1 MLLLYQESG
10 LIPWLA
16 VPALSPIAFTT
27 LFFMTDYPPILPP
40 ADPASVGDSA
50 PESDKPGLRPMV
62 VAAADRGARLLPW
75 LRQQLPQA
83 GFANLNKALRSGQI
97 RLDGK
102 RCDGKERLQVGQLVR
117 VPPFLRA
124 ATDADDASHEG
135 GGGGNPRDTAMLANM
150 VIARSADWIAL
161 NKPAGLA
168 VQGGQG
174 VSRHLD
180 GLLPLLA
187 EGGEKLR
194 LVHRLDKETSGLL
207 LVARHVGAA
216 SALAEGFRQHQ
227 LLKTYWALVWGRPPR
242 AEGSWRAPLEKRGT
256 GPDQRMVVD
265 AAGQDAVTHYRLLAY
280 NQAAN
285 ISWLQLQPHTGRMHQ
300 LRVHCS
306 DAGIPIVG
314 DSKYGAVGDMAA
326 PNRALAGRSLGLSR
340 GHLYLHAYSLLLPEL
355 SAPLVAPPPAPFT
368 NALRL
373 LFPDG

>member
-1 MLLLYQESG
+1 
-10 LIPWLA
+10 
-16 VPALSPIAFTT
+16 
-27 LFFMTDYPPILPP
+27 MTDYPPVLPP
-40 ADPASVGDSA
+40 ADSESVGESA
-50 PESDKPGLRPMV
+50 PESDKPGLRPLV
-62 VAAADRGARLLPW
+62 VAVADRGARLLPW

-83 GFANLNKALRSGQI
+83 GFSNLNKALRSGQI

-102 RCDGKERLQVGQLVR
+102 RCTGKERLEVGQLVR
-117 VPPFLRA
+117 VPPFLRDGKVA
-124 ATDADDASHEG
+124 GEGAVVDRIGTDRDA
-135 GGGGNPRDTAMLANM
+135 AMLANM
-150 VIARSADWIAL
+150 VIARSADWVAL

-227 LLKTYWALVWGRPPR
+227 LLKTYWALVWGRPTR
-242 AEGSWRAPLEKRGT
+242 AEGSWRAALEKRGT

-265 AAGQDAVTHYRLLAY
+265 AAGQDAITHYRLLAY

-314 DSKYGAVGDMAA
+314 DNKYGAVGDMAA
-326 PNRALAGRSLGLSR
+326 PNRTMTRAGAGRSLGLSS

-355 SAPLVAPPPAPFT
+355 PAPLVAPPPAPFT
-368 NALRL
+368 NALSR
-373 LFPDG
+373 LFPGGV

>member
-1 MLLLYQESG
+1 
-10 LIPWLA
+10 
-16 VPALSPIAFTT
+16 
-27 LFFMTDYPPILPP
+27 MTDYPPVLPP
-40 ADPASVGDSA
+40 ADSESVGEST
-50 PESDKPGLRPMV
+50 PESDKPGLRPLV
-62 VAAADRGARLLPW
+62 VAVADRGARLLPW

-83 GFANLNKALRSGQI
+83 GFSNLNKALRSGQI

-102 RCDGKERLQVGQLVR
+102 RCTGKERLEVGQLVR
-117 VPPFLRA
+117 VPPFLRDGKVA
-124 ATDADDASHEG
+124 GEGAVVDRIGTDRDA
-135 GGGGNPRDTAMLANM
+135 AMLANM
-150 VIARSADWIAL
+150 VIARSADWVAL

-227 LLKTYWALVWGRPPR
+227 LLKTYWALVWGRPTR

-256 GPDQRMVVD
+256 GPEQRMVVD
-265 AAGQDAVTHYRLLAY
+265 AAGQDAITHYRLLAY

-314 DSKYGAVGDMAA
+314 DNKYGAVGDMAA
-326 PNRALAGRSLGLSR
+326 PNRTMTRVGAGRSLGLSS
-340 GHLYLHAYSLLLPEL
+340 GYLYLHAYSLLLPEL
-355 SAPLVAPPPAPFT
+355 PDPLVAPPPAPFT

-373 LFPDG
+373 LFPGGV

>member
-1 MLLLYQESG
+1 MLLLYQESD
-10 LIPWLA
+10 LIAWLA

-102 RCDGKERLQVGQLVR
+102 RCDGKERLEVGQLVR
-117 VPPFLRA
+117 VPPFLRV
-124 ATDADDASHEG
+124 ATDTDTSHEG
-135 GGGGNPRDTAMLANM
+135 GGGGNPSDAAMLANM
-150 VIARSADWIAL
+150 VIARSADWVAL

-227 LLKTYWALVWGRPPR
+227 LLKTYWALVWGRPTR

-265 AAGQDAVTHYRLLAY
+265 AAGQDAITHYRLLAY

-355 SAPLVAPPPAPFT
+355 PTPLVAPPPAPFT

-373 LFPDG
+373 LLPGG